1 MTLKLYTSVAKEL
14 KLKVKK
20 FFWGVVPTF
29 VEGTRK
35 KLVKC
40 PPPIPILKIHKK
52 TPLLESLFE
61 RGSGTCYFL

>member
-1 MTLKLYTSVAKEL
+1 MALGMTLKLYTSVAKEL

-40 PPPIPILKIHKK
+40 PPLPPPHSNPENPQKN
-52 TPLLESLFE
+52 TFTRVSF
-61 RGSGTCYFL
+61 